1 MCRISPI
8 SDDWVTKGFPIHVN
22 EIELV
27 MRPDHQG
34 GIIFKRWF
42 ARDAER
48 DAHPAIKIATGLLAD
63 EAWRD
68 RFRDVLIKAQGF
80 VVNER
85 GAMQSLAN
93 GRALEFKFL
102 IIALNRM
109 ESSP

>member
-1 MCRISPI
+1 
-8 SDDWVTKGFPIHVN
+8 
-22 EIELV
+22 
-27 MRPDHQG
+27 
-34 GIIFKRWF
+34 
-42 ARDAER
+42 
-48 DAHPAIKIATGLLAD
+48 LLAD